1 VSIASPAIVQSIH
14 FRNVVEIKDQNLQF
28 YSLVSDLQ
36 KRKCE
41 LVSTLI
47 LVASE
52 NKRLLIKVAI
62 KLTVIR

>member
-1 VSIASPAIVQSIH
+1 M
-14 FRNVVEIKDQNLQF
+14 KNLRF

-52 NKRLLIKVAI
+52 NKRLPINVAI
-62 KLTVIR
+62 R